1 MAKFLSWISGRV
13 AEVQPVTT
21 SAGAGDATKMVQLDA
36 NGLLDQSLMPSGLT
50 PDQQTALANG
60 TITAKDLVYME
71 AAGTITRA
79 TAAAGTPQQCMGWA
93 VASATTGNPVTMQ
106 LEGRI
111 TGLTGLTTGSRYY
124 LSDVTPGGL
133 LISPGPVGSGK
144 LAQYIGTALST
155 TVLNFEPDDGV
166 LLV

>member
-1 MAKFLSWISGRV
+1 MAKFLAWVTGRV

-21 SAGAGDATKMVQLDA
+21 SAGAGDATKMAQLDA
-36 NGLLDQSLMPSGLT
+36 NGKWDSSLMPSGIT
-50 PDQQTALANG
+50 PDQKTANANG

-71 AAGTITRA
+71 AAGTIARA
-79 TAAAGTPQQCMGWA
+79 TAASGTPQQCMGWA
-93 VASATTGNPVTMQ
+93 TTSVTTGNPVTMQ
-106 LEGRI
+106 LEGI
-111 TGLTGLTTGSRYY
+111 VSGLTGLTAGSRYF

-155 TVLNFEPDDGV
+155 TELNFEPDDGV

>member
-13 AEVQPVTT
+13 AEVQPITT
-21 SAGAGDATKMVQLDA
+21 SAGAGDATKMIQTDA
-36 NGLLDQSLMPSGLT
+36 NGLIDPSLMPSGIA
-50 PDQQTALANG
+50 PDQQTANANG

-71 AAGTITRA
+71 AAGTIARA
-79 TAAAGTPQQCMGWA
+79 TAAAGTPQQAMGWA
-93 VASATTGNPVTMQ
+93 QTSVTTGQPVTMQ

-111 TGLTGLTTGSRYY
+111 TGLAGLTTGSRYY

-133 LISPGPVGSGK
+133 LIAPGPVGSGK